1 MVPTSYSL
9 ELFAPAY
16 KKSLL
21 VTNAYKGGFSA
32 QSAAGEASGLVDA
45 AKGLAEQLK
54 DYAVFNGNSFKP
66 VTIKADSDWKGVTF
80 EIAYTAMD
88 YEGKIA
94 GRKFYLTVVE

>member
-32 QSAAGEASGLVDA
+32 QSGLVDA